1 MPDFV
6 ELPDEL
12 IESVDT
18 WTGCDEWHSVYTIQL
33 SELMAEGLD
42 IWSYIDWSGSAF
54 DQDQYERLCA
64 AFEQRFM
71 WREISMEPFS
81 VWAQR
86 VAYKLNY
93 ELMPKYKPLYEA
105 EQQGLNV
112 LADGDE
118 YFKHR
123 EIGSDYPE
131 TLLSANS
138 DYVSIGKDIED
149 ERLKFG
155 NLPDAYQRVYEKY
168 RSIDAMILDELEC
181 MFIGLYSANV
191 NGW

>member
-1 MPDFV
+1 MSDFV
-6 ELPDEL
+6 DLPDEL
-12 IESVDT
+12 IDSVDN

-33 SELMAEGLD
+33 SELMSEGLN
-42 IWSYIDWSGSAF
+42 IWDYIDWQDNAF
-54 DQDQYERLCA
+54 DEEQYTRLCA

-71 WREISMEPFS
+71 WREISIEPFS

-86 VAYKLNY
+86 VSYKLNY
-93 ELMPKYKPLYEA
+93 ELMPKYRPLYEA
-105 EQQGLNV
+105 EQQGINV
-112 LADGDE
+112 LADSDE

-138 DYVSIGKDIED
+138 DYVSVGKDIED
-149 ERLKFG
+149 ERLHIG
-155 NLPDAYQRVYEKY
+155 SIPDAYERVYEKY
-168 RSIDAMILDELEC
+168 RSIDQMILDELEC
-181 MFIGLYSANV
+181 MFIGLYTANV